1 MNKAIESIYDVYRP
15 LYIGLYPRSHRWL
28 LTDVVQ
34 KGTKGNL
41 LM

>member
-1 MNKAIESIYDVYRP
+1 MNKAIESIYNEYRP
-15 LYIGLYPRSHRWL
+15 LYRPIPRSYRWL

-41 LM
+41 LI

>member
-1 MNKAIESIYDVYRP
+1 MESIYDVYRP
-15 LYIGLYPRSHRWL
+15 LYIGLYLQSHRWL

>member
-1 MNKAIESIYDVYRP
+1 MNETMESIYDVYRP
-15 LYIGLYPRSHRWL
+15 LYRPIPRSHKWL

>member
-1 MNKAIESIYDVYRP
+1 MNMNLSNLSTTNIG
-15 LYIGLYPRSHRWL
+15 LYIGLYLRSHKWL